1 MREAYFENEF
11 AEFWI
16 ENDILYFIYKPATR
30 LDLEATRKIVTDRKM
45 FQKNASYLVFCDARG
60 LKEADKASRDYLAKE
75 GSDLVIAVGVLI
87 DSPVTRILTNF
98 YLAISKP
105 LTPTKLFTDKNEAIA
120 YLESFKSAAV

>member
-16 ENDILYFIYKPATR
+16 ENDILYFIYKPSTR
-30 LDLEATRKIVTDRKM
+30 LDLECTRQIVADRKK
-45 FQKNASYLVFCDARG
+45 FQQNTSYLVFCDARG

-87 DSPVTRILTNF
+87 ESPVTRILTNF

-105 LTPTKLFTDKNEAIA
+105 LTPTKLFTDRDQAMA
-120 YLESFKSAAV
+120 YLESFKSASV